1 MNHGSE
7 LAMFV
12 HHFLVLLINFVN
24 FVIST
29 LCQLYVFS
37 GVFFTLLTGQTDR
50 ISLRLIWI
58 GVVAAVVGAL
68 GLALVM
74 LWRWQS
80 PKKDGYLP
88 SNQAACRSFMK
99 FPRPAKQEMF
109 GQFVQCHNVS
119 TELFLMLVT

>member
-12 HHFLVLLINFVN
+12 HDFLVLINFVN
-24 FVIST
+24 FF
-29 LCQLYVFS
+29 CFNFMCFH
-37 GVFFTLLTGQTDR
+37 GFFFTLMTGQTDR

-58 GVVAAVVGAL
+58 GVAAAVVGAL
-68 GLALVM
+68 ALALVM
-74 LWRWQS
+74 LWRCQAR
-80 PKKDGYLP
+80 KKDGYLA
-88 SNQAACRSFMK
+88 SNQAACRGFMK

-109 GQFVQCHNVS
+109 GQFVQCHQVS